1 MRVNARLVSSV
12 VGGLLIASGLVHFVI
27 LVIGGGSWMG
37 PLSLRKPLVFGLSF
51 GITLITIAWVASF
64 LNLRERTRAAILSV
78 FTAASV
84 LETVLVTLQ
93 AWRGVPSHFNVST
106 LFDAFVTR
114 GLAGGGVILIAL
126 VVAMA
131 VAAFRPDPGVPH
143 SLRLAI
149 QVGFVLLCA
158 AMAVGAVMI
167 GVGMRQVF
175 AGHPAV
181 AYATGGALKPT
192 HAITMHGILVLPALA
207 RLLALTG
214 WNEARRVRVVRQAA
228 TAYVLLALTVAAV
241 NVMWMA
247 NVG

>member
-1 MRVNARLVSSV
+1 
-12 VGGLLIASGLVHFVI
+12 
-27 LVIGGGSWMG
+27 
-37 PLSLRKPLVFGLSF
+37 
-51 GITLITIAWVASF
+51 
-64 LNLRERTRAAILSV
+64 
-78 FTAASV
+78 
-84 LETVLVTLQ
+84 
-93 AWRGVPSHFNVST
+93 
-106 LFDAFVTR
+106 
-114 GLAGGGVILIAL
+114 
-126 VVAMA
+126 
-131 VAAFRPDPGVPH
+131 
-143 SLRLAI
+143 
-149 QVGFVLLCA
+149 
-158 AMAVGAVMI
+158 
-167 GVGMRQVF
+167 MRQVF